1 MIFYRPID
9 DVQINFPLYRY
20 PSVGF
25 EFQNETLINVFS
37 SWWLFAIISH
47 IFIEIISERLS
58 INKKDP
64 QHNIEKNKKALLL
77 CDLA

>member
-37 SWWLFAIISH
+37 LWWLFAIISH
-47 IFIEIISERLS
+47 ILRLFQKGFLSTKKILNIIL
-58 INKKDP
+58 KKIRKP
-64 QHNIEKNKKALLL
+64 
-77 CDLA
+77 